1 MGRIVINQTDA
12 KQVVILSSDDAEI
25 QGGYYDANGEW
36 HKLGAGDW
44 TTAGF
49 VEGTEPSGDVIY
61 NGSELIRAGCFWN
74 NNSITSFTAPNS
86 WGISENGFIN
96 AKNLKSIYLGGTPSS
111 NVNSLGAYAVRYCSS
126 LEELRIP
133 HSKGSFGFGGY
144 GLQGCSSLKLIELGE
159 HGDNLTFPGLPT
171 GTPLETLIIRGN
183 VARSIAT
190 NSLDASSYFKQ
201 GGLGGKLYVPQSLI
215 ETYKTTA
222 GWSTYYDYGTMQILP
237 IEGSE
242 YEL

>member
-36 HKLGAGDW
+36 HKLGAGEW

-49 VEGTEPSGDVIY
+49 IEGTEPSGDIVY
-61 NGSELIRAGCFWN
+61 EGDGPVKMGCFADN
-74 NNSITSFTAPNS
+74 TAITSFYAPNAS
-86 WGISENGFIN
+86 VLHDSAFMGAIN
-96 AKNLKSIYLGGTPSS
+96 IKKIYLGGDYTANTSQ
-111 NVNSLGAYAVRYCSS
+111 VGGYAMRYCSS

-133 HSKGSFGFGGY
+133 NSNNRLAFGGY
-144 GLQGCSSLKLIELGE
+144 AFQGCSSLKLVELGE
-159 HGDNLTFPGLPT
+159 HNNNLNFSGLPNA
-171 GTPLETLIIRGN
+171 PLEILIIRGN
-183 VARSIAT
+183 NVHTITDEAL
-190 NSLDASSYFKQ
+190 NGSSYFKQ
-201 GGLGGKLYVPQSLI
+201 GGLGGKLYVPQALI
-215 ETYKTTA
+215 ETYKTTS
-222 GWSTYYDYGTMQILP
+222 GWSTFYGYGTMQILP